1 MSVLAHLGNLIQKY
15 LVKPR
20 VENMKLVVGLGNPGK
35 KYDWTRH
42 NLGWLALNEF
52 AAGHD
57 ATWEEHHKAKAWTAK
72 ISIGD
77 EQVLLVK
84 PLTFMNTSGQAVR
97 ALVDFYKLQ
106 PSDVIVVH
114 DEFDLALGKMK
125 IVEDASAGGHNG
137 VRDVLTV
144 LGTQKVT
151 RLRLGIGSGKASRI
165 PRERFVLQPFS
176 FFEKRSIKKWLPEIS
191 DAIDCLIQQ
200 DATTCMNKFN

>member
-1 MSVLAHLGNLIQKY
+1 
-15 LVKPR
+15 
-20 VENMKLVVGLGNPGK
+20 MKLVVGLGNPGK

-52 AAGHD
+52 ASGHD
-57 ATWEEHHKAKAWTAK
+57 AAWEEHHKAKAWTAK
-72 ISIGD
+72 INVGG

-84 PLTFMNTSGQAVR
+84 PLTFMNNSGSAVR

-106 PSDVIVVH
+106 SSDVILVH

-137 VRDVLTV
+137 VGDVFKM
-144 LGTQKVT
+144 LGTQQVA
-151 RLRLGIGSGKASRI
+151 RLRLGIGSSKSSRI
-165 PRERFVLQPFS
+165 PRERFVLQPFP